1 MKEFL
6 LIQAAVF
13 DDKVFNEYRISSRVR
28 MIYKWVV
35 GVDMIFIWYFFE
47 YPVNVNEGN
56 IYNVIPQ

>member
-28 MIYKWVV
+28 IIYKWVV
-35 GVDMIFIWYFFE
+35 RVDMIFIWYFFE